1 MGHCTLPPRLVAQN
15 RNMEIEQVQ
24 EYCREALQL
33 AEREGTHASLS
44 FLIGEKFGLNF
55 SLLRKARRKLQFL
68 YPSNEMSEDHPLN
81 QGGRVLKMSY
91 ALTVQ
96 EHYSIPLEQV
106 KHLESLLA
114 DFAKAILSTFSQ
126 EYIKNYLDSSPS
138 LGLRP
143 EPQETEGL
151 ENEFS
156 VNSLLL
162 EAEEFLVLEDIKRL
176 LLQGKSD

>member
-1 MGHCTLPPRLVAQN
+1 MAQN

-81 QGGRVLKMSY
+81 QGGQRVEDELC
-91 ALTVQ
+91 
-96 EHYSIPLEQV
+96 
-106 KHLESLLA
+106 
-114 DFAKAILSTFSQ
+114 
-126 EYIKNYLDSSPS
+126 LDGPRTLQHT
-138 LGLRP
+138 LGA
-143 EPQETEGL
+143 G
-151 ENEFS
+151 
-156 VNSLLL
+156 
-162 EAEEFLVLEDIKRL
+162 
-176 LLQGKSD
+176 